1 MQQRGRYAY
10 TATAEEISPT
20 ESSAYAAEA
29 FDQRLD
35 YYGDSGIATEEYASL
50 AAQAADEYYGPEVGQ
65 AFAAQE
71 GAYDAGYDFVD
82 AYGVPF
88 VHK

>member
-1 MQQRGRYAY
+1 M
-10 TATAEEISPT
+10 
-20 ESSAYAAEA
+20 
-29 FDQRLD
+29 
-35 YYGDSGIATEEYASL
+35 SL
-50 AAQAADEYYGPEVGQ
+50 AAQAADEPYGLEIGQ